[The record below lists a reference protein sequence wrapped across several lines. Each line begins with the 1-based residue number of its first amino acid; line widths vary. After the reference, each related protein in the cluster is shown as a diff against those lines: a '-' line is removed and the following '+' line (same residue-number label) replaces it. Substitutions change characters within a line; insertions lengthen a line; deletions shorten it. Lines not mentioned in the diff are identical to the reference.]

1 MDLTKSKDFF
11 NPDKVKDVCHII
23 GCGSIGSNVAELLVR
38 YGIKNIILWD
48 YDRVESHNIA
58 NQLFYQDQIGTEKT
72 KALAEILLRINPELN
87 IVFKERY
94 EGEMLQG
101 HVFLCVDSMEVRQNI
116 VDSNLDNRTVKTMT
130 DFRTGLLEGQSY
142 LANWSRKFNRINFR
156 KTMNFTTEE
165 AEKNTPTTAC
175 GTSLGVSP
183 VVKATAIAGIC
194 NFTNFIN
201 EEETKSVII
210 VNPFNFSTESL

>member
-87 IVFKERY
+87 IIFRERY
-94 EGEMLQG
+94 KGEMLQG

-142 LANWSRKFNRINFR
+142 LANWSSKFNRINFR

-165 AEKNTPTTAC
+165 AELNTPTTAC